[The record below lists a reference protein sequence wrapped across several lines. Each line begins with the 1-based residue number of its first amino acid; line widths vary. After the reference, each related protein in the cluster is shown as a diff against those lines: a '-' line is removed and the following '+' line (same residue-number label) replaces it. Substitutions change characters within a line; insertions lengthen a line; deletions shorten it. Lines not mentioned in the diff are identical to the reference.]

1 MSCATG
7 RGVERPS
14 GGYRGEI
21 PSVWAPAGGDDT
33 AAVVNVPIM
42 RCQNIVAT
50 R

>member
-21 PSVWAPAGGDDT
+21 PSVWAPAEGDD
-33 AAVVNVPIM
+33 AAAVNVPIM
-42 RCQNIVAT
+42 RCQDIVAT